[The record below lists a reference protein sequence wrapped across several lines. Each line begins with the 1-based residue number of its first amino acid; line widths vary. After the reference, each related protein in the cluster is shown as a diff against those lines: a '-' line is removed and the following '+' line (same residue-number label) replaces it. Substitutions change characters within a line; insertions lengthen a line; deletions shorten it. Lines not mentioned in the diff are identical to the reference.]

1 MEKGTASVTMSLPA
15 VLRAAH
21 QLIDGNPKIL
31 EDPVAPRL
39 IDESERE
46 RMLMRDLDVQSP
58 FMKLARSFFLVRSR
72 FAEDQLKASLER
84 GISQYVMLGAGLDTF
99 AYRQP
104 EWAKDL
110 QIYEVDHPKSQLWK
124 RERLASKEIPVPQ
137 NLHFLSI
144 DFDNE
149 SLAEGMLSGGFDRG
163 GLSFVSC
170 LGVLQY
176 LPWSAFKE
184 TMKFV
189 MSLPK
194 FSEIVVTFNVPE
206 SRLTGE
212 DLQFAR
218 IAAEQSAARGEPWIS
233 RFEPEDL
240 KQRLHDLGFS
250 TVAHLS
256 PESAQERYFQGRTD
270 GLRAP
275 QLQQLMQAIV

>member
-1 MEKGTASVTMSLPA
+1 MEKGEASVTMSLPA

-21 QLIDGNPKIL
+21 QLTDDNPKIL

-46 RMLMRDLDVQSP
+46 RMLMRDLDARSP
-58 FMKLARSFFLVRSR
+58 IMKLASSCFLVRSR
-72 FAEDQLKASLER
+72 FAEDELEASLER

-110 QIYEVDHPKSQLWK
+110 QIYELDDPNSQFWK
-124 RERLASKEIPVPQ
+124 QERLASKEIPVPE

-144 DFDNE
+144 DFGKV
-149 SLAEGMLSGGFDRG
+149 SLVKEMLSAGFDRG

-176 LPWSAFKE
+176 LAWSAIE
-184 TMKFV
+184 EILKFV
-189 MSLPK
+189 MFLPN
-194 FSEIVVTFNVPE
+194 FSEIVVTFNVPDSE
-206 SRLTGE
+206 LTGE

-218 IAAEQSAARGEPWIS
+218 IGAEQAAARGEPWVS
-233 RFEPEDL
+233 RFKPEDL
-240 KQRLHDLGFS
+240 KQRLCDLGFS
-250 TVAHLS
+250 TVTHLS
-256 PESAQERYFQGRTD
+256 PEDVQERYFQGRTD

-275 QLQQLMQAIV
+275 QFQQLMKAVV